1 MLWSILTSSGAPISH
16 AQLGSRPIAMGGAF
30 SGLADDANS
39 VFWNPAGLAQLTSRD
54 FTGTYNT
61 DWKKLDHDFSF
72 ALAIPTKHTGT
83 FAMGST
89 IN

>member
-1 MLWSILTSSGAPISH
+1 MLWPILTSSGAPLSH

-30 SGLADDANS
+30 SGLA
-39 VFWNPAGLAQLTSRD
+39 QLTTRD

-72 ALAIPTKHTGT
+72 ALAIPTKHTGDLCYGLYNQL
-83 FAMGST
+83 GS
-89 IN
+89 ISNI